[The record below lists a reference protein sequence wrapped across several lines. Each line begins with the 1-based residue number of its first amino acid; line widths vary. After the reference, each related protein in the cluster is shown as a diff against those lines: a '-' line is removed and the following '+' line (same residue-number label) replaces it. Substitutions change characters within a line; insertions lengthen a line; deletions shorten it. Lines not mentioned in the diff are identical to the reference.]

1 MPLNQPV
8 SNNKALIHPF
18 PLIDRLSDLPLEQQ
32 ELLLSDVLRGQI
44 RPEYMALA
52 HRAAPLFDLPAF
64 LLPGPAEQLLQLLIL
79 QPPLWFDNHQNF
91 LERTFLIALQENN
104 ERLLAR
110 LKALIAGVRSGLSN
124 NFFKKILAQPQ
135 LNKQHELDLWLLR
148 VKILEGKSERP
159 GFVFDLPRAARE
171 INPEEKPHLAPVILY
186 AFRKTSPLAGI
197 RLLVHFLYP
206 KDKLVPDES
215 WEWQYPYILA
225 YARECFY
232 YQLKDKIPLN
242 YGELKALFEPYPHN
256 HWLKMLYQEI
266 LSQPEMIELQAWYEE
281 NKQQDAPA
289 LNIANQLNEFFKV

>member
-32 ELLLSDVLRGQI
+32 ELLLSDVLQGQI

-52 HRAAPLFDLPAF
+52 HRAAPLFDLPPF

-91 LERTFLIALQENN
+91 LERTFLMALQENN
-104 ERLLAR
+104 ERLLTR
-110 LKALIAGVRSGLSN
+110 LKALIAGTRSGLSN

-159 GFVFDLPRAARE
+159 GFVFDLSRAARE

-232 YQLKDKIPLN
+232 HQLKDKIPLN
-242 YGELKALFEPYPHN
+242 YGELKDLFEPYPNN

-266 LSQPEMIELQAWYEE
+266 MAQPEMIELQAWYEE
-281 NKQQDAPA
+281 NEQQDAPA